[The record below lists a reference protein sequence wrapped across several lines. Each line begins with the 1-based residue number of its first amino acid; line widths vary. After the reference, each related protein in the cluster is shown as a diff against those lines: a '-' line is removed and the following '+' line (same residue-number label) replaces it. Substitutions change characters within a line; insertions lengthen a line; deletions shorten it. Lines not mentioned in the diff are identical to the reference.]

1 MLNYSLRKPKELEI
15 FYYKNRKSGD
25 IPNYLSEH
33 VKDKD
38 PNNFTELNS
47 VYSDIKFED
56 LYYRKISL

>member
-1 MLNYSLRKPKELEI
+1 LKLLANI
-15 FYYKNRKSGD
+15 V
-25 IPNYLSEH
+25 LSIGRGY
-33 VKDKD
+33 